1 MFVCLFVC
9 LIKIAFRWVADFS
22 CCWSLLF
29 GCLLRKLYNETILLF
44 HSQLGIGN
52 HYKNFTNF
60 AKITIFC
67 KTIIEPGVVCSSYN
81 LLLFFITSRLARLV
95 SVNGFVRSWSI
106 TILTSSSW
114 LWLHHHHSDFIIII
128 INFLYIWPIIR
139 NIFCLKVIFTSVVIL
154 SYLYFC

>member
-81 LLLFFITSRLARLV
+81 LLLFFITSRHLGWLDLFLLMDLLDLGQ
-95 SVNGFVRSWSI
+95 SQYWLHHHDFDFIII
-106 TILTSSSW
+106 TLTSSSSSSISSI
-114 LWLHHHHSDFIIII
+114 SD
-128 INFLYIWPIIR
+128 P
-139 NIFCLKVIFTSVVIL
+139 
-154 SYLYFC
+154 